1 MKRKLMLKMAVI
13 LMIFSG
19 SQLYLNS
26 QTCSCAATPLF
37 NPLEYSTLKN
47 RKWHFAIAYKY
58 HAINDLVEGS
68 KKIEDDTKRRRNS
81 QALLLDIRY
90 ALFRSFTLRA
100 VFSSARHEREVGI
113 STALP
118 VSTQGLGD
126 GMLAI
131 QYTPV
136 YYSDR
141 NRTEVSIGG
150 GVKIP
155 LGQSEAKIIG
165 IASEDMQPGTGSW
178 DGIAWV
184 YVTRLVPLLSGLE
197 IFTGIA
203 ARFNGSNNR
212 SYRFGNE
219 IIYSFGA
226 KLHTKKIMNFS
237 LYGRYRWANSDQR
250 FKGDV
255 PNTGG
260 QWIYLVPA
268 VTVRITRDIGF
279 KTEGEIPV
287 YRKLKGY
294 RQFSS
299 TFLISISFF
308 YEI

>member
-1 MKRKLMLKMAVI
+1 MAVI

-58 HAINDLVEGS
+58 HAINDLMEGS
-68 KKIEDDTKRRRNS
+68 KKVEDDTKRRRNA

-100 VFSSARHEREVGI
+100 VFSSAWHEREVGI

-118 VSTQGLGD
+118 VSTQGFGD
-126 GMLAI
+126 SMLSI

-165 IASEDMQPGTGSW
+165 VASEDMQPGTGSW
-178 DGIAWV
+178 DIIAWA
-184 YVTRLVPLLSGLE
+184 YVSRLVSLVPGLE
-197 IFTGIA
+197 IFTGA
-203 ARFNGSNNR
+203 STRFNGSNKR

-226 KLHTKKIMNFS
+226 KLHTKKNHELFT
-237 LYGRYRWANSDQR
+237 LWAVQ
-250 FKGDV
+250 V
-255 PNTGG
+255 G
-260 QWIYLVPA
+260 Q
-268 VTVRITRDIGF
+268 
-279 KTEGEIPV
+279 
-287 YRKLKGY
+287 
-294 RQFSS
+294 Q
-299 TFLISISFF
+299 
-308 YEI
+308 